1 MKLSVLDLIDL
12 RVGQTVGESL
22 RASRELVRAADRL
35 GFTRYWVAEHH
46 NAEAVVSTTPAV
58 ELMYLGESTTQ
69 IRLGSGG
76 VMLPN
81 HAPLAIAEQ
90 FALLG
95 AVYGDRVDLGIG
107 RAPGTDPVT
116 SAAIRGH
123 LDGGHWVSADGRPAD
138 PVHEFPRNI
147 ADILAL
153 LAPGGAEIPLRG
165 REPYRLRAT
174 PELIHPPQVWL
185 LGSSDYSAQL
195 AAAMGLPYVFAHHFS
210 GRGTQR
216 ALDLYRGDFQPG
228 PRGAGPRTFLSMNV
242 AVADTA
248 DEAS

>member
-58 ELMYLGESTTQ
+58 ELMYLGEGTSR

-90 FALLG
+90 FALLS

-123 LDGGHWVSADGRPAD
+123 LDGGHWVSADGRPTD
-138 PVHEFPRNI
+138 PVH
-147 ADILAL
+147 
-153 LAPGGAEIPLRG
+153 GPLR
-165 REPYRLRAT
+165 
-174 PELIHPPQVWL
+174 
-185 LGSSDYSAQL
+185 YSA
-195 AAAMGLPYVFAHHFS
+195 
-210 GRGTQR
+210 R
-216 ALDLYRGDFQPG
+216 ALATGR
-228 PRGAGPRTFLSMNV
+228 RVALS
-242 AVADTA
+242 
-248 DEAS
+248 S